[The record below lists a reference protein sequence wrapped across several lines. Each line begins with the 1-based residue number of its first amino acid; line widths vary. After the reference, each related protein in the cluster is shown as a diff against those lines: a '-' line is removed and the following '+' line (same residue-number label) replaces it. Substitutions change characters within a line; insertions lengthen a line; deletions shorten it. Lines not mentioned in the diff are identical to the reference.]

1 MSILKRWDEDYNN
14 NTGIPWSEF
23 VKTVDK
29 SNYSPE
35 LFNDN
40 GSGDNADD
48 DENDDL
54 YPEDDNLYSDEEIAA
69 WEKERAGNAKASK
82 DVTFITVHPNGGE
95 GHVIAIDDEK
105 KVVSPNAGEF
115 KGTTLSSAKSVGLD
129 ELEKKSSEK
138 PSKKVKSKSDD
149 DDEPAGAEKGTKE
162 YYQAKVDKYEKR
174 LKMYAMKMEALQK
187 KIDAGDTSAAE
198 ELEKYKK
205 RQARVEKKLSGYKKN
220 LEKFNGASTPSISSA
235 KSDSI
240 ASGTSPSASSTTGDK
255 TPAKP
260 KEPAK
265 KSKKSTNTI
274 LSPSQLLKVESAIV
288 PPGAVGWADAVLENV
303 ISVDKAISKLDAAD
317 MSPAMHLAVD
327 FYVKGDY
334 RSFNKAIVG
343 SSLAA
348 MQSQAVKRH
357 AATFSM
363 MFNKMG
369 TTNDDAVLFRSMN
382 GRHLPKD
389 FLNGTPYVDDQMVST
404 SASHALS
411 YGWYKE
417 NKCELAIFLPS
428 GSKALNI
435 SGVGMSTEYE
445 TLLPPGTVYKYVK
458 TLGYRKA
465 GNETEAHPVYA
476 VVAYTPK
483 EINMKSDI
491 DKNLEVMESIR
502 NTGEMPSEFHKGVYD
517 IAARYANKQVG
528 SYELDVN
535 FGYSVS
541 TKQVMDYY
549 EKYKDKFQG
558 GAVTPKGVHKNW
570 EAYVKPVEAS
580 SGLTKE
586 EIKVI
591 VDGAVPKM
599 LKLAMKSG
607 NNIQLSDL
615 EDIVEIEMGDL
626 YAKHLLPTI
635 TKAKSEAAFKG
646 LQGIQAKDYVAKKAL
661 EHLGKL
667 GVPNTGVDIET
678 QAPSI
683 KKVFQQEYIV

>member
-1 MSILKRWDEDYNN
+1 MSILKRWDDDYNSN
-14 NTGIPWSEF
+14 SGIPWSEF

-40 GSGDNADD
+40 GDDVDKDGDD
-48 DENDDL
+48 DKDL
-54 YPEDDNLYSDEEIAA
+54 YPEDDNLYSDEEIEN

-95 GHVIAIDDEK
+95 GHVIALDDDK
-105 KVVSPNAGEF
+105 KVVNPDAGEF

-138 PSKKVKSKSDD
+138 PSKKGKSKPDD
-149 DDEPAGAEKGTKE
+149 DDNEPAGVEKGTKE

-174 LKMYAMKMEALQK
+174 LKMYAMKMEELQK

-288 PPGAVGWADAVLENV
+288 PPGAIGWDDAVFENV
-303 ISVDKAISKLDAAD
+303 AAVDKAISKLDAAD
-317 MSPAMHLAVD
+317 MSPAMHQAVD

-334 RSFNKAIVG
+334 RSFNKALVG

-348 MQSQAVKRH
+348 MQSHKVKRH
-357 AATFSM
+357 AATLSM

-483 EINMKSDI
+483 EISMKSDI
-491 DKNLEVMESIR
+491 EKNLKVIENIR
-502 NTGEMPSEFHKGVYD
+502 STGEMPSEFHKGVYD
-517 IAARYANKQVG
+517 IAAQYANKHVG

-549 EKYKDKFQG
+549 KKYKDKFQG
-558 GAVTPKGVHKNW
+558 GAVTPKGVHKDW
-570 EAYVKPVEAS
+570 ETYVKPGGTNN
-580 SGLTKE
+580 GLTKG

-591 VDGAVPKM
+591 ADGVAQKM
-599 LKLAMKSG
+599 LKLAIKSG
-607 NNIQLSDL
+607 NTIQLSDL
-615 EDIVEIEMGDL
+615 EGLLEIEMGGL
-626 YAKHLLPTI
+626 YAKYLLPTI
-635 TKAKSEAAFKG
+635 TKAKSEAASKG
-646 LQGIQAKDYVAKKAL
+646 LQGVQAKDYVAKKAL
-661 EHLGKL
+661 DHLDKL
-667 GVPNTGVDIET
+667 GVPNTGLNAE
-678 QAPSI
+678 APKPSI
-683 KKVFQQEYIV
+683 KKSTSSNI